1 MAERARVYPLRREP
15 QPELAPQEPLSQ
27 EPLSQE
33 PLSQEPLSQEPLS
46 QEPLWREVLGQRLR
60 ALRQEQ
66 RETLSETAGRAGISP
81 QYLSE
86 VERGRKEP
94 SSEMIAALAGALG
107 TTLIQLTEQVAGDLR
122 RQQVISLAR
131 ASAPGAARSRAAGS
145 RAAGPVMLA
154 LAA

>member
-1 MAERARVYPLRREP
+1 MAESARVYPLRREP
-15 QPELAPQEPLSQ
+15 QPERLSPKPAAP
-27 EPLSQE
+27 
-33 PLSQEPLSQEPLS
+33 
-46 QEPLWREVLGQRLR
+46 EPLWREVLGQRLR

-66 RETLSETAGRAGISP
+66 RETLAETAARAGISP

-107 TTLIQLTEQVAGDLR
+107 TTLTGLTEQVTGELR
-122 RQQVISLAR
+122 RQQAIALAR
-131 ASAPGAARSRAAGS
+131 PG
-145 RAAGPVMLA
+145 AAGPVMLS